1 MKKIYGN
8 TDSLKANYK
17 RRLEN
22 LYRRRESSGFVVSP
36 ELCHE
41 ISKLSFEIRKQIG
54 LLINRAGKVAF
65 VIVGDANQIFIPDL
79 ENYKAVQ
86 GRLAGLKCIH
96 THLKNEVLSRDDL
109 TDLVL
114 LRLDL
119 MASVTINEDGTPHQI
134 HTGFVRP
141 SETGDPYT
149 LLPPLYPGNLN
160 AGCDELI
167 RETDE
172 KLAQNEAL
180 YKMDGKEE
188 RAILVSVTTDS
199 KEEAVESLDELK
211 ELARSSNISVI
222 ETILQRRKKT
232 DPRFLIGK
240 GKLNDIIILAMQKGA
255 TLIVFDQEL
264 NPSQIRAITDHAV
277 IKVIDRTQMILDIFA
292 RRAQTKEGRLQVEL
306 AQLKYLLPRLITHN
320 TAMSRLTG
328 GIGGRGPGET
338 KLEVN
343 RRRVRDR
350 ITNLQKAVDRVK
362 KQRGQQKSKR
372 KKRGVPTV
380 SIVGYTN
387 AGKSTLLNTLTQSNV
402 IAEDQLFA
410 TLDPA
415 SRRLRFPR
423 DVEVIITDT
432 VGFIRNLPKELM
444 VSFRATLEELE
455 NADVLLHVVDVSN
468 PRYQAQIESVEK
480 ILSELNLNAIPTI
493 NVLNKMDIVDAETV
507 AIAGKRFQGIP
518 VSATQK
524 PTLVPLLDKIEE
536 MISIYSPGIPIE
548 DSDI

>member
-8 TDSLKANYK
+8 TDSLKANHK
-17 RRLEN
+17 NRLEN
-22 LYRRRESSGFVVSP
+22 LYRRREASGFVVSP

-41 ISKLSFEIRKQIG
+41 LTKLSFEIRKQIG
-54 LLINRAGKVAF
+54 LLINRSGKIIF
-65 VIVGDANQIFIPDL
+65 VIVGDSQKIFIPDL

-96 THLKNEVLSRDDL
+96 THLNNEVLSQDDL

-119 MASVTINEDGTPHQI
+119 MASITINSDGTPHQI

-141 SETGDPYT
+141 SETGDPYI

-160 AGCDELI
+160 VGCDEQI
-167 RETDE
+167 RDTDD
-172 KLAQNEAL
+172 KLAQKEAL
-180 YKMDGKEE
+180 YRMDGGEE
-188 RAILVSVTTDS
+188 RAILVSVTTAV
-199 KEEAVESLDELK
+199 KEEALESLDELK
-211 ELARSSNISVI
+211 ELARSSSISVI

-232 DPRFLIGK
+232 DPRFLLGR

-264 NPSQIRAITDHAV
+264 NPSQIRAITDHAE

-362 KQRGQQKSKR
+362 KQRGLQKSKR

-380 SIVGYTN
+380 SIIGYTN
-387 AGKSTLLNTLTQSNV
+387 AGKSTLLNTLTQSKV

-410 TLDPA
+410 TLDPS

-468 PRYQAQIESVEK
+468 PRYPAQIDSVEN
-480 ILSELNLNAIPTI
+480 ILRELNLNSIPSI
-493 NVLNKMDIVDAETV
+493 NVLNKMDIVDSETLMIAEKK
-507 AIAGKRFQGIP
+507 IQGIP
-518 VSATQK
+518 VSAKNK
-524 PTLVPLLDKIEE
+524 PSLVPLLDKIQE
-536 MISIYSPGIPIE
+536 MVSIYSPE
-548 DSDI
+548 W

>member
-8 TDSLKANYK
+8 TDSLKANHK

-22 LYRRRESSGFVVSP
+22 LYRRRESSEFVISP

-41 ISKLSFEIRKQIG
+41 IAKLSFEIRKQVG

-65 VIVGDANQIFIPDL
+65 VIVGDAQQIFIPDL

-86 GRLAGLKCIH
+86 GRLAGLKCVH

-119 MASVTINEDGTPHQI
+119 MASITMNDDGTPHQI

-141 SETGDPYT
+141 SETGEPYT
-149 LLPPLYPGNLN
+149 VLPPLYPGNLN
-160 AGCDELI
+160 VGCGEQI
-167 RETDE
+167 RETDD

-180 YKMDGKEE
+180 YRMDGKDE
-188 RAILVSVTTDS
+188 RAILVSVTTAAI
-199 KEEAVESLDELK
+199 EEAVESLDELK
-211 ELARSSNISVI
+211 ELARSSNIGVI
-222 ETILQRRKKT
+222 DTILQRRKKT
-232 DPRFLIGK
+232 DPRFLLGR

-264 NPSQIRAITDHAV
+264 NPSQIRAITDQAE

-350 ITNLQKAVDRVK
+350 IATLQKAVDRVK
-362 KQRGQQKSKR
+362 KQRGLQKSKR

-380 SIVGYTN
+380 SIIGYTN
-387 AGKSTLLNTLTQSNV
+387 AGKSTLLNTLTQSKV

-410 TLDPA
+410 TLDPS

-432 VGFIRNLPKELM
+432 VGFIRDLPKELM

-468 PRYQAQIESVEK
+468 PRFLAQIESVEK
-480 ILSELNLNAIPTI
+480 ILRELSLNTIPTI
-493 NVLNKMDIVDAETV
+493 NVLNKMDVVNAETLAT
-507 AIAGKRFQGIP
+507 AIRQFQGIP
-518 VSATQK
+518 ISAMKK
-524 PTLVPLLDKIEE
+524 PSLVPLLDKIEG
-536 MISIYSPGIPIE
+536 MVSLSPIGYAANGDEI
-548 DSDI
+548 